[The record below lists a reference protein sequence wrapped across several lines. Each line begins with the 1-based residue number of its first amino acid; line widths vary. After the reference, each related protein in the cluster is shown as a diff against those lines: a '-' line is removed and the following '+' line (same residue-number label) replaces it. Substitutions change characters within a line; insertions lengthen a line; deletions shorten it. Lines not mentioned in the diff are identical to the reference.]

1 MVSSGSRAKASC
13 SLVMRVVCSGPAIT
27 VAGVAGIAD
36 ISLASV
42 VWVLSVVSME
52 YGTVR

>member
-1 MVSSGSRAKASC
+1 MVHTTNQIVPGICVVSSGSRAKASC

-42 VWVLSVVSME
+42 V
-52 YGTVR
+52 